1 MPVISASELTRF
13 TEEIL
18 VAAGVPPHKAAITTA
33 SLVASNLR
41 GVDSHGI
48 QLVPFYVDKLLAGEM
63 DPHTDGRVI
72 SESGACLLF
81 DGQNGI
87 GQWIAETCCGH
98 AVRIAAS
105 QGMALVVA
113 RESNHF
119 GAAAWWARK
128 MRAAGQIG
136 IVMCN
141 ASPIVPPWQAKQGR
155 VGTNPI
161 CDVGAGAVAAGYGH
175 HHGGGGQASSKRS
188 STGSRRFRRAGRST
202 PKACPPPTR
211 PRRTREC

>member
-1 MPVISASELTRF
+1 MPLISAPQLARF
-13 TEEIL
+13 TEQIL
-18 VAAGVPPHKAAITTA
+18 VAAGVPPHKAAVTTA

-48 QLVPFYVDKLLAGEM
+48 QLVPFYVDKLLAGQM

-72 SESGACLLF
+72 LESGSCLVF

-98 AVRIAAS
+98 AVRIAGK

-119 GAAAWWARK
+119 GS
-128 MRAAGQIG
+128 AAGWG
-136 IVMCN
+136 AMRKRGRCGTSATAN
-141 ASPIVPPWQAKQGR
+141 WFRTRHRASPAITVRAP
-155 VGTNPI
+155 
-161 CDVGAGAVAAGYGH
+161 
-175 HHGGGGQASSKRS
+175 RS
-188 STGSRRFRRAGRST
+188 R
-202 PKACPPPTR
+202 
-211 PRRTREC
+211 